1 MFAVLQVEC
10 GVLRHHQYRDEHHS
24 VSLAQPVREHS
35 KKCVA
40 QLGVTH
46 QPFSDSLSPRACLQK
61 LWRAKLV
68 KQKAAV
74 VHTPHAATEAVP
86 GGAAPI
92 IIDQSGGFELV
103 FDPAHLVH
111 QRKVGNCLLCCGLVD
126 ARPAD
131 QQALP
136 VTLSQAPPRFEEW
149 KRAKTAA
156 AQQAKQRRA
165 AVEAKQARAVRKQQH
180 KGRIAFDKFLAEC
193 DERDAAARQQS
204 QQKRDEAAK
213 EATEAAKRAEEKQ
226 VGLVI

>member
-1 MFAVLQVEC
+1 M
-10 GVLRHHQYRDEHHS
+10 
-24 VSLAQPVREHS
+24 
-35 KKCVA
+35 
-40 QLGVTH
+40 
-46 QPFSDSLSPRACLQK
+46 
-61 LWRAKLV
+61 
-68 KQKAAV
+68 
-74 VHTPHAATEAVP
+74 P

-111 QRKVGNCLLCCGLVD
+111 QRKVGNCLLYCGLVD

-149 KRAKTAA
+149 KQAKAAA

-165 AVEAKQARAVRKQQH
+165 AVEAKQARAARKQQH

-204 QQKRDEAAK
+204 KQKRDAAAK
-213 EATEAAKRAEEKQ
+213 EAAEAAKRAEEKQ